1 MSTRLEYGLT
11 IRQVNKILK
20 AIAPLNPTISE
31 TPIQDLPA
39 RVQARLVEHQR
50 GQCSCVR
57 RRKNCKRVQQGI
69 LNRALNEI
77 PSRRVPLF
85 RPHEIAN
92 YSAYANGHLSNYA
105 AAEDVE
111 LRAIR
116 YALANNLRD
125 LVRPLANKD
134 TEEHY
139 VTPCQPEPI
148 DERQRFDSAEDS
160 GLDDPADDVV
170 AQIGGHVITEGVDD
184 NGREKPLKTFDKTVK
199 ASKKAS
205 DWVEDALAKANRNRS
220 RSSAYSRVEAQFNDL
235 FIHQK
240 GRK

>member
-1 MSTRLEYGLT
+1 MSLRLEHGLT
-11 IRQVNKILK
+11 IRQVNAILK

-39 RVQARLVEHQR
+39 RVQARLVEHQQHR
-50 GQCSCVR
+50 CSCAK
-57 RRKNCKRVQQGI
+57 RRKNCKKVQQGI

-85 RPHEIAN
+85 QPHEITN
-92 YSAYANGHLSNYA
+92 YGAYANGHLSNCA

-116 YALANNLRD
+116 YALANNLCRD
-125 LVRPLANKD
+125 LVRLLINKD
-134 TEEHY
+134 TDDHY
-139 VTPCQPEPI
+139 VAPRQPEPI
-148 DERQRFDSAEDS
+148 HELQSVDHPEDSA
-160 GLDDPADDVV
+160 DPADDIVE
-170 AQIGGHVITEGVDD
+170 QIGGHVVSEGVGD

-199 ASKKAS
+199 ASKKVD
-205 DWVEDALAKANRNRS
+205 DWIADALAKANRNRS
-220 RSSAYSRVEAQFNDL
+220 RSTYGRVEAQFDSL
-235 FIHQK
+235 FSPRK